1 MFKLIWKM
9 KDSWCFNIIS
19 ILISL
24 KSSTSFHSV
33 ACFSLQI
40 LFELY
45 FKSFQVVL
53 PPTHQTSIKHP
64 SCCIASIKSHKE
76 YSNWPVLSDLTDVS
90 FCVGFAAV
98 NVAAVQVVN
107 WDHPARPN
115 VWQKLHPLPGEDFD
129 QVETSISWV
138 GGVAENHQVDGIKQV
153 LSQLRDTQ
161 KRNQLLSSRST
172 SIDCR
177 PLISS
182 ILQKKRSITAVA
194 TCPSAKFHR
203 QKKPKRLRS
212 LWWCNGRPFLGP
224 WPLARSWGPEV
235 C

>member
-1 MFKLIWKM
+1 M

-76 YSNWPVLSDLTDVS
+76 YSNWPVLSDVTDLS
-90 FCVGFAAV
+90 FCVGFAV

-115 VWQKLHPLPGEDFD
+115 VWQKLHPQPGEDFGH
-129 QVETSISWV
+129 VETSISWV
-138 GGVAENHQVDGIKQV
+138 GGVALIMRSTASNKFCLKWEIRKNAINSCLREALPLIVDLWYLLFFKKKSD
-153 LSQLRDTQ
+153 LSLLLPRAH
-161 KRNQLLSSRST
+161 LLSS
-172 SIDCR
+172 ID
-177 PLISS
+177 
-182 ILQKKRSITAVA
+182 KKN
-194 TCPSAKFHR
+194 
-203 QKKPKRLRS
+203 PKRLRR